1 MKNLLILFLIAF
13 SQYAAAQTL
22 KDCSTCATELIK
34 ADQIKE
40 LSVDEIRYLTN
51 DLFARKGYVFQSS
64 EIDSYYS
71 DKSWY
76 KPVNANSTLEYNKI
90 ENQNIKLFQDR
101 TKALLAERAQL
112 IAELKKLKSLVMS
125 KNKMVFQNQFGYKTE
140 DNNDYILNVVDEIFL
155 DDIHWFKNEG
165 LYKVSKDN
173 GDIIKEYTL
182 QIVGN
187 TVTFSFSLRG
197 FSDIGNGNTIYP
209 TTFSPESSY
218 LYVFRFAQGKLRFDK
233 VIVAG

>member
-1 MKNLLILFLIAF
+1 MKNLLTFFLAAF
-13 SQYAAAQTL
+13 SQYTIAQTL
-22 KDCSTCATELIK
+22 TDCSSCATEIIK

-40 LSVDEIRYLTN
+40 LSVDELRYLTN

-71 DKSWY
+71 NKSWY
-76 KPVNANSTLEYNKI
+76 KPVNANYTLEYNKV
-90 ENQNIKLFQDR
+90 ENQNIKIFQDR
-101 TKALLAERAQL
+101 TKVLLAERAQL

-125 KNKMVFQNQFGYKTE
+125 KNKAALQTQFGYKTE
-140 DNNDYILNVVDEIFL
+140 DNNDYILNVLDEIFL

-165 LYKVSKDN
+165 LYKVTKDN

-187 TVTFSFSLRG
+187 SVTFNFSLRG
-197 FSDIGNGNTIYP
+197 SSDIGNGNTIYP

-218 LYVFRFAQGKLRFDK
+218 IYVFHFAQGKIKFDK